1 MIFYIIKIR
10 YGVILKIIRL
20 KILMYVIGVIIMYG
34 DLFKILNFKIKN
46 EYIFIKT
53 FINIK

>member
-1 MIFYIIKIR
+1 
-10 YGVILKIIRL
+10 
-20 KILMYVIGVIIMYG
+20 MYVIGVIIMYG